1 MVGSASLSLSLSLYI
16 YIYIYIYRKWANDE
30 PVHLIISQLLKPP
43 LLLQSFSKWFTEIPG
58 DFIRCH
64 FCLFI
69 ILEIKLLISLVKGV
83 ECNIRQIYW
92 IVMCY
97 ND

>member
-1 MVGSASLSLSLSLYI
+1 MTGSPIIHAFMVGSAPPLSL
-16 YIYIYIYRKWANDE
+16 YIYIYRKWANDE

-69 ILEIKLLISLVKGV
+69 ILEIKLLISLVKGA
-83 ECNIRQIYW
+83 ECNIR
-92 IVMCY
+92 
-97 ND
+97 